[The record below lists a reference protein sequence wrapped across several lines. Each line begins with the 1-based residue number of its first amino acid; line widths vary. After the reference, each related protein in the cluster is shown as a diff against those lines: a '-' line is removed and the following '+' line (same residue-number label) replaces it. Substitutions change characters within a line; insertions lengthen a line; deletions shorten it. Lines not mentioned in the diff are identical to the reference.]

1 MDFDPRTEW
10 RPEDWEATRS
20 GLRKAET
27 LRLARRAST
36 AASAVALTVGVGW
49 GMSVVVPDVWQAWTS
64 PVVETLTAWIEGT
77 NDDRIAT
84 KPLVQSKESASS
96 NDLVLPSAPALPS
109 DLSPAPTSTSTFDVV
124 GSDPQQSEPPSSVNQ
139 NFDELQR
146 ELTTAAIT
154 DLASERLTPKATD
167 KSTELPSMVERHGA
181 PNDGA
186 VLPAGSNL
194 GTVGGNAVDTDLEA
208 TVRLPVPRSLM
219 PLTHGASTEQGELK
233 GALQPLA
240 QRVSRR
246 ASWHASVDPVHGS
259 WTGGIHH
266 SKVLAPRVTGE
277 VALSTS
283 WDQTPIQWSAWHPT
297 DAFGGQELRTVQS
310 DGAAV
315 SWVSVSSL
323 AHVSPRMRLGL
334 TARWGVEWTRRLD
347 VGVTDP
353 FTGTWVEGS
362 AIETTWGRVAEA
374 SSWRFQPGLR
384 VDFAVVEGWWLSAQ
398 ALREA
403 SWRGA
408 EHLGVIDVDQQ
419 PLWLQ
424 IGVATW

>member
-64 PVVETLTAWIEGT
+64 PVVETLTAWIEGA
-77 NDDRIAT
+77 NDARSGT
-84 KPLVQSKESASS
+84 KSLVQSEESASPH
-96 NDLVLPSAPALPS
+96 DLAPPSEPALPS
-109 DLSPAPTSTSTFDVV
+109 DPSTASTSNVETPSPEQA
-124 GSDPQQSEPPSSVNQ
+124 GEQSMDNHSFEEHVY
-139 NFDELQR
+139 
-146 ELTTAAIT
+146 ELTTGALSDVAAEFPT
-154 DLASERLTPKATD
+154 SNASDQTSEMPVL
-167 KSTELPSMVERHGA
+167 VERPESRAQVTVQAG
-181 PNDGA
+181 
-186 VLPAGSNL
+186 VLDVEGVV
-194 GTVGGNAVDTDLEA
+194 GTSVESDLEA
-208 TVRLPVPRSLM
+208 TLRLPVPRALM
-219 PLTHGASTEQGELK
+219 PLTHGAPSAQGELL
-233 GALQPLA
+233 GSLQPLA

-246 ASWHASVDPVHGS
+246 ASWHAAVDPVYGS

-266 SKVLAPRVTGE
+266 SKVLAQRVTGE
-277 VALSTS
+277 VAVSAT

-297 DAFGGQELRTVQS
+297 DAFGSQELRTVQS

-315 SWVSVSSL
+315 SWVAVSSL
-323 AHVSPRMRLGL
+323 AHVSPRVRFGL
-334 TARWGVEWTRRLD
+334 TARWGVEWTRRMD

-362 AIETTWGRVAEA
+362 SVESTWGRVEEA
-374 SSWRFQPGLR
+374 SPWRFQPGLR
-384 VDFAVVEGWWLSAQ
+384 ADVAVLEGWWFSAQ

-408 EHLGVIDVDQQ
+408 DHLGVIDVEQQ

-424 IGVATW
+424 IGVAKW